1 MKNRFLVVRFGDNDF
16 GKSLKV
22 LGRYMLK
29 EVGKEVLEKMYTTDQ
44 HQFKEILTIM
54 FRSHLSLYQHRFDM
68 FCKYSSNKKLLSAME
83 AYMEVDYYTI
93 CNVEFVESIDGEEA
107 DMATLVIDFKKEKV
121 FMV

>member
-1 MKNRFLVVRFGDNDF
+1 MKNRFLVIRFGDNDF

-29 EVGKEVLEKMYTTDQ
+29 EVGKEVLEKMYTDQ
-44 HQFKEILTIM
+44 HQFKKILTVM
-54 FRSHLSLYQHRFDM
+54 FRSNLALYQHNFDM
-68 FCKYSSNKKLLSAME
+68 FCDYSSNKKLLSAME
-83 AYMEVDYYTI
+83 AYMTLDYYAI
-93 CNVEFVESIDGEEA
+93 HNVEFVETIEDEGA